1 MKDRAVKGIGKKNL
15 AVSLIMLVIC
25 YLIAIAC
32 MVMMIVVNAPG
43 DWEEYFYT
51 RSLRFLSAC
60 ICVLLLF
67 AILFYYYYFEDKAFL
82 AKARNVFL
90 IYLVLII
97 AVLVCYFFGRFVSIY
112 LRPVAMLALI
122 GLFLFGRRQA
132 IILNFV
138 FSLLMFVID
147 TFTNNFDSSPNSVYI
162 SLMLSFA
169 CGTFAVFVAANVKT
183 RWEMLLTG
191 VFLGIPGLAIVLLL
205 ELSELDFSHFDWIPY
220 VASAGYGILGCVLSA
235 MLALC
240 ILPVFEMAFN
250 RLTVFRL
257 RELTSA
263 NAPLLQRLRT
273 EAPGTF
279 NHSLI
284 VAQLAETCALAI
296 SDNAELARAAA
307 YYHDVG
313 KLKQPDCFTENQA
326 GYNVHDELMP
336 ELSADIIRSHARD
349 GYELL
354 TAAHFP
360 QIIADVAR
368 EHHGTLPIKYFY
380 NKAMKL
386 SGGDADIAAYSY
398 LGPTPQ
404 SKIAAIVMIADAS
417 EAATR
422 ALADRSPA
430 NVERVVRSIIEER
443 MDLDQF
449 ADCDITI
456 RDLSVIRRTLVETLS
471 GVHHHRVEY
480 PAIRFNRERQAV
492 KEENGE

>member
-1 MKDRAVKGIGKKNL
+1 MKDFAGKSISKKQLAIG
-15 AVSLIMLVIC
+15 SLMLVIC
-25 YLIAIAC
+25 YAIVVAA
-32 MVMMIVVNAPG
+32 MVMMIVVNAPETWQ
-43 DWEEYFYT
+43 DYFHE
-51 RSLRFLSAC
+51 SAFRFLSAC

-122 GLFLFGRRQA
+122 GLFLFGRRPA

-162 SLMLSFA
+162 SLMLTFA

-205 ELSELDFSHFDWIPY
+205 ELSEIDFAHFDWITY

-273 EAPGTF
+273 
-279 NHSLI
+279 
-284 VAQLAETCALAI
+284 
-296 SDNAELARAAA
+296 
-307 YYHDVG
+307 
-313 KLKQPDCFTENQA
+313 
-326 GYNVHDELMP
+326 
-336 ELSADIIRSHARD
+336 
-349 GYELL
+349 
-354 TAAHFP
+354 
-360 QIIADVAR
+360 
-368 EHHGTLPIKYFY
+368 
-380 NKAMKL
+380 
-386 SGGDADIAAYSY
+386 
-398 LGPTPQ
+398 
-404 SKIAAIVMIADAS
+404 
-417 EAATR
+417 
-422 ALADRSPA
+422 
-430 NVERVVRSIIEER
+430 
-443 MDLDQF
+443 
-449 ADCDITI
+449 
-456 RDLSVIRRTLVETLS
+456 
-471 GVHHHRVEY
+471 
-480 PAIRFNRERQAV
+480 
-492 KEENGE
+492 